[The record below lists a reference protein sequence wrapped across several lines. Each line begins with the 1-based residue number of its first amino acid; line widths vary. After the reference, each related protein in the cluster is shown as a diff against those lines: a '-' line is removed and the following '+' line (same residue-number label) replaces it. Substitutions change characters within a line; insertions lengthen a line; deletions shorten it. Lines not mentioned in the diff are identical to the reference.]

1 MTTSESRRQILQM
14 LSENK
19 ITADEA
25 ERLLVALDGRG
36 PAASAAG
43 DPGAPKKRAKYLRV
57 LVEDRSSGERPT
69 TVNVR
74 VPMMLL
80 RAGVRLSGLIP
91 VQARDQMNE
100 ALRKQGIPFDI
111 SQIRPENLDDLVD
124 QLEDLSVDVNDAT
137 ATVRVFTE

>member
-1 MTTSESRRQILQM
+1 MTR
-14 LSENK
+14 
-19 ITADEA
+19 
-25 ERLLVALDGRG
+25 
-36 PAASAAG
+36 
-43 DPGAPKKRAKYLRV
+43 APKKRAKYLRV